1 VKVSL
6 VTGAHSPGPVVIA
19 VVATSVVEVAS
30 LVLASLVVE
39 VELDVV
45 GAALVVELAVVVVVV
60 AEVVE
65 VDEFAVVSPVGLP
78 PAQAEAIRRSPHAR
92 GGRYLAAGVMS
103 LIVRERGAAMTV

>member
-1 VKVSL
+1 M
-6 VTGAHSPGPVVIA
+6 VIA

-45 GAALVVELAVVVVVV
+45 GAALVVALVVVVVV
-60 AEVVE
+60 LAEVVVVLAEVVE
-65 VDEFAVVSPVGLP
+65 VDEFAVVSPIGLP

-92 GGRYLAAGVMS
+92 GVD
-103 LIVRERGAAMTV
+103 T